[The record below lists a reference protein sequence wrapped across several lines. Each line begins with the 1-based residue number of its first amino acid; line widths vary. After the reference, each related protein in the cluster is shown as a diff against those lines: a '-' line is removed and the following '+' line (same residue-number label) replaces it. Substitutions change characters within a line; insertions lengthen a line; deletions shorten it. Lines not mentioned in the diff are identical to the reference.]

1 MASYHSQGC
10 WSDNNILRLLEN
22 IENNVQCNDNETF
35 KTTLSNMDWET
46 IAFNHFSAEM
56 CKGKWLEI
64 SRKLRKLR
72 TLKELV
78 LEAKECVKIPTK
90 CKKYEKHPDFPK
102 KPLTAYIRFYKE
114 NWAEYSQEHP
124 ELNNKELTKI
134 LTEKYKQLPED
145 IKQKYIE
152 DFQKEKREFEENLA
166 CFKKNHPDLAQ
177 VSKTSDVYKRCQ
189 TKARKKLQG
198 NVKNVRSLT
207 ETDGFSEK
215 VKFHGEPKKPPMNGY
230 HKFHQDLWSSR
241 ELQHLPLRERMVE
254 IGRRW
259 QHVPQSMKEQ
269 YIRQAEE
276 LQKQYRVDLD
286 LWLMSLSPKE
296 YAAYKET
303 SYGKR
308 KNITNAGGPN
318 PKFKRI
324 DQQSPSAE
332 SLQESLQKKQGLKS
346 PGRVSP
352 DTAQMAIN

>member
-10 WSDNNILRLLEN
+10 WSEQNILRLLEN
-22 IENNVQCNDNETF
+22 IENNIQCNDNETF
-35 KTTLSNMDWET
+35 KTTLSNMDWEKM
-46 IAFNHFSAEM
+46 AFKHFSAEM

-64 SRKLRKLR
+64 SCKLRKLR

-90 CKKYEKHPDFPK
+90 CKKYDKHPDFPK
-102 KPLTAYIRFYKE
+102 KPLTAYIRFYRE

-124 ELNNKELTKI
+124 ELNTKELTKI
-134 LTEKYKQLPED
+134 LTEKYKQLPEE
-145 IKQKYIE
+145 IKQKHIE
-152 DFQKEKREFEENLA
+152 DFQKEKREFEANLA
-166 CFKKNHPDLAQ
+166 CFKENHPDLAQ

-189 TKARKKLQG
+189 TKARRKLQG
-198 NVKNVRSLT
+198 NVKNVRSVT

-215 VKFHGEPKKPPMNGY
+215 GAATFAP
-230 HKFHQDLWSSR
+230 
-241 ELQHLPLRERMVE
+241 RERMVE
-254 IGRRW
+254 IGRHW

-269 YIRQAEE
+269 YERQAEE

-296 YAAYKET
+296 YATYKET

-318 PKFKRI
+318 PKIKRI

-332 SLQESLQKKQGLKS
+332 SLQEGLEKKQGLKS
-346 PGRVSP
+346 PGRDSP
-352 DTAQMAIN
+352 DPTQMAIN